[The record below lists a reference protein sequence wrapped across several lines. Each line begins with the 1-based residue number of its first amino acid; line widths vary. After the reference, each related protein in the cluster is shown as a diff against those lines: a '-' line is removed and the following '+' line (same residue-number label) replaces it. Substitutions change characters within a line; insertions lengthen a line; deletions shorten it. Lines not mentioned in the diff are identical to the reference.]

1 MQGWVS
7 VHRKMLDNPVVFKD
21 ADHVAVWMYLL
32 LNATHKECQVLFK
45 GKKITLLPGQ
55 LITGRKVIAD
65 FLGISESK
73 VKRVLLDFESDQQID
88 RQRSNRNSLISLINW
103 DKYQISDQQNGQQVT
118 SKWTASDQQNGE
130 KTQKNDQQ
138 SDQPMTSEN
147 SVNSSKNED
156 RWQQCDQQNGQQV
169 TSKEKE
175 NFQKV
180 TTNNNITINN
190 NTLLCAP
197 AEARENVSDL
207 DTGCIQDVSEPDTQ
221 PPEPGKKTKLQQDT
235 EDFELIYKRYPKK
248 RGKAKA
254 FEYYRGFVG
263 KGRMLDGI
271 RYKLDRRE
279 IYLAVDAYVR
289 EKEETGTDL
298 QFYQDFSTFMN
309 KTILDYLPKKEDKI

>member
-45 GKKITLLPGQ
+45 GEKITLLPGQ

-118 SKWTASDQQNGE
+118 SK
-130 KTQKNDQQ
+130 
-138 SDQPMTSEN
+138 
-147 SVNSSKNED
+147 
-156 RWQQCDQQNGQQV
+156 
-169 TSKEKE
+169 EKE

-180 TTNNNITINN
+180 TTNNNITIND

-197 AEARENVSDL
+197 AEAHENVSDL
-207 DTGCIQDVSEPDTQ
+207 DTGCIQDIPEPDTQ
-221 PPEPGKKTKLQQDT
+221 PPEPDRKTKLQQDT

-289 EKEETGTDL
+289 EKEEAGTDL

-309 KTILDYLPKKEDKI
+309 KTILDYLPDKEDQT

>member
-45 GKKITLLPGQ
+45 GEKITLLPGQ
-55 LITGRKVIAD
+55 LITGRKA
-65 FLGISESK
+65 ISDKLKISDSK
-73 VKRVLLDFESDQQID
+73 VHRILKLFEIEQQIE
-88 RQRSNRNSLISLINW
+88 QQTSKKNRLISIKNW
-103 DKYQISDQQNGQQVT
+103 DKYQFSEQQDEQQVNNNRTT
-118 SKWTASDQQNGE
+118 SEQQTDE
-130 KTQKNDQQ
+130 KFAEIEQQNDQQ
-138 SDQPMTSEN
+138 EAGEN
-147 SVNSSKNED
+147 ALNSMKN
-156 RWQQCDQQNGQQV
+156 QCIGQQDEQQ
-169 TSKEKE
+169 SEQQLNNK
-175 NFQKV
+175 NSAISQKV
-180 TTNNNITINN
+180 NTNNKTINN

-197 AEARENVSDL
+197 AEAHENVSDL
-207 DTGCIQDVSEPDTQ
+207 DTGRIQDESEPDTQ
-221 PPEPGKKTKLQQDT
+221 PPEPDRKTKLQQDT

-289 EKEETGTDL
+289 EKEEAGTDL

-309 KTILDYLPKKEDKI
+309 KTILDYVQEKEDQT

>member
-1 MQGWVS
+1 
-7 VHRKMLDNPVVFKD
+7 MLDNPVVFKD

-45 GKKITLLPGQ
+45 GEKITLLPGQ
-55 LITGRKVIAD
+55 LITGRKA
-65 FLGISESK
+65 ISDKLKISDSK
-73 VKRVLLDFESDQQID
+73 VHRILKLFEIEQQIE
-88 RQRSNRNSLISLINW
+88 QQTSNKNRLISIKNW
-103 DKYQISDQQNGQQVT
+103 DKYQFSEQQDEQQVNNNRTT
-118 SKWTASDQQNGE
+118 SEQQTDE
-130 KTQKNDQQ
+130 KFAEIEQQNDQQ
-138 SDQPMTSEN
+138 EAGEN
-147 SVNSSKNED
+147 ALNSMKN
-156 RWQQCDQQNGQQV
+156 QCIGQQDEQQ
-169 TSKEKE
+169 SEQQLNNK
-175 NFQKV
+175 NSAISQKV
-180 TTNNNITINN
+180 NTNNKTINN

-197 AEARENVSDL
+197 AEAHENVSDL
-207 DTGCIQDVSEPDTQ
+207 DTGRIQDESEPDTQ
-221 PPEPGKKTKLQQDT
+221 PPEPDRKTKLQQDT

-289 EKEETGTDL
+289 EKEEAGTDL

-309 KTILDYLPKKEDKI
+309 KTILDYVQEKEDQT

>member
-32 LNATHKECQVLFK
+32 LNAAHKECQVLFK
-45 GKKITLLPGQ
+45 GEKITLLPGQ
-55 LITGRKVIAD
+55 LITGRKA
-65 FLGISESK
+65 ISDKLKISDSK
-73 VKRVLLDFESDQQID
+73 VHRILKLFEIEQQIE
-88 RQRSNRNSLISLINW
+88 QQTSNKNRLISIKNW
-103 DKYQISDQQNGQQVT
+103 DKYQLSEQQNEQQLNNNRT
-118 SKWTASDQQNGE
+118 TTEQQTDE
-130 KTQKNDQQ
+130 KFTKIEQQNDQQ
-138 SDQPMTSEN
+138 EAGEN
-147 SVNSSKNED
+147 ALNSMKNQCI
-156 RWQQCDQQNGQQV
+156 WQQDEQQSEQQLNNKN
-169 TSKEKE
+169 SAISR
-175 NFQKV
+175 KV
-180 TTNNNITINN
+180 NTNNKTINN

-197 AEARENVSDL
+197 AEARESEM
-207 DTGCIQDVSEPDTQ
+207 DTGCIHDVSEPDTQ
-221 PPEPGKKTKLQQDT
+221 PPEPDRKTKLQQDT
-235 EDFELIYKRYPKK
+235 EDFELIYERYPKK

-289 EKEETGTDL
+289 EKEEAGTDL

-309 KTILDYLPKKEDKI
+309 KTILDYLPDKEDQT

>member
-45 GKKITLLPGQ
+45 GEKITLLPGQ

-130 KTQKNDQQ
+130 KTQK
-138 SDQPMTSEN
+138 SDQPMTSEK

-156 RWQQCDQQNGQQV
+156 RRQQCDKQNGQQV
-169 TSKEKE
+169 TSKKKE
-175 NFQKV
+175 NFPKV
-180 TTNNNITINN
+180 TTNNKTINI

-207 DTGCIQDVSEPDTQ
+207 DTGRIQDISEPEQVPLPDR
-221 PPEPGKKTKLQQDT
+221 KTALEQDR
-235 EDFELIYKRYPKK
+235 EDFEIIYKAYPKK

-263 KGRMLDGI
+263 KGRMLNGT
-271 RYKLDRRE
+271 RYRLTPRE
-279 IYLAVDAYVR
+279 IYLAVAAYV
-289 EKEETGTDL
+289 EAKEETGTDL

-309 KTILDYLPKKEDKI
+309 KTILDYLPKKEDKT